1 MRHLVTAA
9 LRREAEAF
17 ALRFACEDCCHLE
30 DGGAPRRCSLGFPA
44 DLERSALEGDEL
56 AFCKSFELA

>member
-1 MRHLVTAA
+1 VRQPVTPT

-17 ALRFACEDCCHLE
+17 ALRFACDDCCHR
-30 DGGAPRRCSLGFPA
+30 DDSSGAPTCTLGFPA
-44 DLERSALEGDEL
+44 ELRRDALDGDEL